1 MEKQTIAAA
10 AATPAIGPYSP
21 ALAVGDFLF
30 LSGQIALDHEGKI
43 AGIIAPDQART
54 ALQNM
59 QAQLAEAGLGMDAV
73 VKTTIFLTNMDDF
86 AAVNDV
92 YATFFSPP
100 YPARSTVEVCRL
112 PKDVKV
118 EIEAI
123 ALRG

>member
-1 MEKQTIAAA
+1 MDKQTIASA

-21 ALAVGDFLF
+21 ALAVGDFVF
-30 LSGQIALDHEGKI
+30 LSGQIPLDHEGKI
-43 AGIIAPDQART
+43 AGIIAPDQARK
-54 ALQNM
+54 ALENM
-59 QAQLAEAGLGMDAV
+59 KAQLTEAGLSMDAV

-86 AAVNDV
+86 AAVNEV
-92 YATFFSPP
+92 YAEFFSPP
-100 YPARSTVEVCRL
+100 YPARSTVEVARL

>member
-1 MEKQTIAAA
+1 MDKQTIASA

-30 LSGQIALDHEGKI
+30 LSGQIALDPEGRI
-43 AGIIAPDQART
+43 AGVIAPDQART
-54 ALQNM
+54 ALENM
-59 QAQLAEAGLGMDAV
+59 KAQLAEAGLGMDAV

-86 AAVNDV
+86 AAVNEV
-92 YATFFSPP
+92 YAGFFSPP
-100 YPARSTVEVCRL
+100 YPARSTVEVSRL

>member
-1 MEKQTIAAA
+1 MDKQTIASA

-21 ALAVGDFLF
+21 ALAVGDFVF

-43 AGIIAPDQART
+43 AGIIAPDQARK
-54 ALQNM
+54 ALENM
-59 QAQLAEAGLGMDAV
+59 RAQLTEAGLSMDAV
-73 VKTTIFLTNMDDF
+73 VKTTIFLTNMEDF
-86 AAVNDV
+86 GAVNEV
-92 YATFFSPP
+92 YAEFFAPP
-100 YPARSTVEVCRL
+100 YPARSTVEVSRL